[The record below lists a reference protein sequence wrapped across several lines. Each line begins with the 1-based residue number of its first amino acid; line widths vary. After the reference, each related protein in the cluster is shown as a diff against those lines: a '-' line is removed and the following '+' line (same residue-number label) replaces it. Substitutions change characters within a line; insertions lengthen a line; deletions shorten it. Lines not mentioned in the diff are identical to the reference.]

1 MAKTPGKISAGMQE
15 KSKSLIAGEEVL
27 FGQAVE
33 YDGSS
38 DGVGNRYDSGNIAG
52 VAVYDP
58 SAGSDDS
65 RRYEQYD
72 PLELLEEGVIKVRVN
87 QKFTSDDCVSENY
100 FGYLTA
106 GDPIYAVPEGYMNDG
121 RAYFAADPSTFTDN
135 AGNPMGG
142 SGLGEGY
149 FGPAVG
155 IVRESTSDGD
165 DKAVVEI
172 ELNLPV
178 SGKED

>member
-15 KSKSLIAGEEVL
+15 KSKSLIAGEEIL

-33 YDGSS
+33 YDGST
-38 DGVGNRYDSGNIAG
+38 DGEGNRYDSGNIAG

-58 SAGSDDS
+58 SAGTDSS

-72 PLELLEEGVIKVRVN
+72 PVEVLEEGVIKVRIN
-87 QKFTSDDCVSENY
+87 QKFTSDDCVGETY
-100 FGYLTA
+100 LGYLTA

-121 RAYFAADPSTFTDN
+121 RAYFAADPSTFTDT
-135 AGNPMGG
+135 AGKVMGG
-142 SGLGEGY
+142 SGLGSGY
-149 FGPAVG
+149 FGPSVG
-155 IVRESTSDGD
+155 TIRESTTNGD

-178 SGKED
+178 NN